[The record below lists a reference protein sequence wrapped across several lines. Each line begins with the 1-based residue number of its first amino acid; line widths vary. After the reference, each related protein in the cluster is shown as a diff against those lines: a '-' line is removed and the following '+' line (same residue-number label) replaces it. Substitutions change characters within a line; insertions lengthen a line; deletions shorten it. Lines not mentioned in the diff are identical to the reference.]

1 VVTGANAGLGLETVR
16 GLALLGASV
25 VMGSR
30 DVERGEVARASV
42 LTEVPEADLV
52 VEQLD
57 LSSLTSVRDFAQRV
71 MPGGVDMLFNNAGIM
86 ALPHTYTQDGF
97 EAQFGVNHL
106 EHFALTTALMP
117 ALRERP
123 GARVVATTSAAA
135 WSGRINFDDLMG
147 ERGYGRWRAYTQS
160 KLANLLFVRAL
171 TRRMALAGIDG
182 SAHAAHPGL
191 VFTDLQRN
199 VSRLAG
205 AGGGRGISAPE
216 RFFLESLTPFLGQ
229 DAQMGA
235 LPQLYAALSPA
246 ARPGDLWGP
255 RWFNTRGRPIVVNG
269 PASGHDQV
277 LQERLWAVSAELVGA
292 PADEM
297 LG

>member
-1 VVTGANAGLGLETVR
+1 M
-16 GLALLGASV
+16 LGASV

-30 DVERGEVARASV
+30 DAERGVAARAKV
-42 LTEVPEADLV
+42 LAAVPEADLV

-57 LSSLTSVRDFAQRV
+57 LGSLASVRDFAQRV
-71 MPGGVDMLFNNAGIM
+71 APGGVDVLINNAGIM
-86 ALPHTYTQDGF
+86 ALPHGYTRDGF

-106 EHFALTTALMP
+106 GHFALTAALMP

-135 WSGRINFDDLMG
+135 WLGRIDFDDLMG
-147 ERGYGRWRAYTQS
+147 ERDHGRWRAYAQS

-171 TRRMALAGIDG
+171 ARRLEAAGSDA
-182 SAHAAHPGL
+182 SAHAANPGM
-191 VFTDLQRN
+191 VHTDLQRN
-199 VSRLAG
+199 VSRLVG
-205 AGGGRGISAPE
+205 AGRGRGISAPE
-216 RFFLESLTPFLGQ
+216 RLFLEHLTPLLAQ

-255 RWFNTRGRPIVVNG
+255 RWFYARGRPVVVPS
-269 PASGHDQV
+269 PAAVHDQV

-292 PADEM
+292 PADAVTR
-297 LG
+297 